1 VSGGDAGAALEAGH
15 ASVTPDG
22 SNAGRVSSS
31 AVQPRATANPVH
43 GGGRPS
49 TGFCFGPDQ
58 SPSPRCS
65 RSVVLPLSGSQRR
78 LQHGRTGGEQLGPF
92 RIPSVIRKRLWAQRG
107 KRYQQLGARPAS
119 RTTIGKRMGSTTRK
133 DVCYVAFFAF
143 FGVFAFFV
151 FARCGAVGVAALVL
165 VSPGATAP
173 PGAGAVTWPG
183 VPARAG
189 PPEL

>member
-1 VSGGDAGAALEAGH
+1 LGPINHPALAVPVLLFCLCQDHNVGYNTGERAE
-15 ASVTPDG
+15 
-22 SNAGRVSSS
+22 NSS
-31 AVQPRATANPVH
+31 A
-43 GGGRPS
+43 
-49 TGFCFGPDQ
+49 
-58 SPSPRCS
+58 
-65 RSVVLPLSGSQRR
+65 LSGYP
-78 LQHGRTGGEQLGPF
+78 LL
-92 RIPSVIRKRLWAQRG
+92 IRKRVWAQRG
-107 KRYQQLGARPAS
+107 KRYQQLGAQPAS
-119 RTTIGKRMGSTTRK
+119 RTIIGKRMGSTTRK

-151 FARCGAVGVAALVL
+151 FARCGAVGAAALVL